1 VTDSATIGIIGGSG
15 LYAMD
20 GLEDVREIYP
30 QTPFG
35 APSDALVLGSIGGQ
49 RLAFLPRHGRGHRLL
64 PTEVPVRA
72 NIYALK
78 ALGVQRVISV
88 SAVGSMREALAP
100 LDLVIPD
107 QVFDRTKSR
116 VNTFFGDGVV
126 AHVSFA
132 EPFCSDLSG
141 TLAATAEQLG
151 VRTHRG
157 GTYLC
162 IEGPQFSTK
171 AESRIYRSWDVDI
184 IGMTALPE
192 AKLAREA
199 ELCYAV
205 MAFVTDYDVWHSGA
219 EAVTVEMVIKN
230 LAANIDNAKRIV
242 HAVTPP
248 LATPPACAC
257 GSALRD
263 AIMTAPDRIPAETRQ
278 RLGLLIGRYVA
289 VPDMSP
295 SSGEMGKSTGAS

>member
-20 GLEDVREIYP
+20 GLEDVREIRP
-30 QTPFG
+30 ETPFG
-35 APSDALVLGSIGGQ
+35 APSDAIVLGSIGGQ

-100 LDLVIPD
+100 LDLVVPD
-107 QVFDRTKSR
+107 QVVDRTKSR

-132 EPFCSDLSG
+132 EPFCPELSAA
-141 TLAATAEQLG
+141 LATTAERLG

-171 AESRIYRSWDVDI
+171 AESRIYRSWGVDI

-205 MAFVTDYDVWHSGA
+205 LAFVTDYDVWHSGA
-219 EAVTVEMVIKN
+219 ESVTVDMVIKN

-242 HAVTPP
+242 HAVTPS
-248 LATPPACAC
+248 LAAPPACAC

-263 AIMTAPDRIPAETRQ
+263 AIMTAPERIPVETRQ
-278 RLGLLIGRYVA
+278 RLGLLTSRYLPA
-289 VPDMSP
+289 MSP
-295 SSGEMGKSTGAS
+295 GPGEMGESTGDC